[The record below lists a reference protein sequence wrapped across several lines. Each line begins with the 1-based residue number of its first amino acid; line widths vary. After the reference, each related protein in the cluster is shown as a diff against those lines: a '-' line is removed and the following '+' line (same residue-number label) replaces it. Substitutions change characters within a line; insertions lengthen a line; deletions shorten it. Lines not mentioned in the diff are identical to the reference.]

1 MAGNTNLTM
10 YSFLNV
16 QATLNGNPV
25 TGLWEGDDTIEI
37 EERSAVS
44 NPLVGA
50 DGAAI
55 VSVTADQS
63 VMIRLRLQPNSP
75 IHTYLDR
82 KYRALKTGQLDP
94 MTFSVRD
101 TGNGEGGS
109 SSQVV
114 ITAMATKNF
123 GVNADVR
130 EWELFAQGWLWDSRE
145 YA

>member
-16 QATLNGNPV
+16 KAVLNGNDV
-25 TGLWEGDDTIEI
+25 TGLWEGDDAIEI
-37 EERSAVS
+37 EERSAVA
-44 NPLVGA
+44 NPMVGA

-63 VMIRLRLQPNSP
+63 VTLRIRLQPNSP
-75 IHTYLDR
+75 IHAYLDR
-82 KYRALKTGQLDP
+82 KYRALKAGQLDP

-114 ITAMATKNF
+114 ITGMATKKF